1 MKWLLIL
8 LAVVILL
15 MGSIVPLAGMM
26 VTKGLKNPGK
36 SWAPGLTQKGA
47 RMRMFFGNYAAAA
60 KVWERA
66 ASTWPKH
73 PDRPRMLYRVAFCLE
88 KSDNTKLAILW
99 YEKYLA
105 SYPSHS
111 WKDQAQRRLAQLKGG
126 V

>member
-1 MKWLLIL
+1 MKWVLIF
-8 LAVVILL
+8 LAAVILL

-26 VTKGLKNPGK
+26 VTKGLENPRK

-60 KVWERA
+60 KIWERA
-66 ASTWPKH
+66 ASTWPAH
-73 PDRPRMLYRVAFCLE
+73 PDHPRMLYRVAFCLE
-88 KSDNTKLAILW
+88 KSGNVKLAIAW

-105 SYPSHS
+105 SHPSHS
-111 WKDQAQRRLAQLKGG
+111 WKEQAQRRLVQLKG